1 MGEETSKGLIME
13 SDIACHGTEKVPYSP
28 VKKNKSD
35 YYCILSSFSMDFSVS
50 PPLVT
55 GTREDV
61 FQLESWGFSMAHTLF
76 KIKCS
81 ASAGQAGIQLLDH
94 CPSSSF
100 RSNVKPLK

>member
-50 PPLVT
+50 PPFVT
-55 GTREDV
+55 E
-61 FQLESWGFSMAHTLF
+61 
-76 KIKCS
+76 
-81 ASAGQAGIQLLDH
+81 
-94 CPSSSF
+94 
-100 RSNVKPLK
+100 